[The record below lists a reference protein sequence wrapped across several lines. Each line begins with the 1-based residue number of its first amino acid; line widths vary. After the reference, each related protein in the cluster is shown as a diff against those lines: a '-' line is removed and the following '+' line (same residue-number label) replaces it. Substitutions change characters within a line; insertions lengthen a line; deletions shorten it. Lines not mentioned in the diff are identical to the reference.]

1 MPSTPTEVPEAH
13 VPNSASNSLEQANVN
28 EHENSGFQI
37 DKKEKHLSLN
47 KDIWN
52 GDTSDK
58 SNDSGGFQAEASS
71 AHLNYTSNATIVMG
85 NGAQELTAVL
95 EPSEMLIRAPDSV
108 QNSLKLASEDAK
120 TEQPVLTLN
129 KPEAELEVREQLQSK
144 DIEREAKSL
153 QTATS
158 DQAEKCSQEVT
169 FDQAEKCLQEAT
181 SDQGEINVSQ
191 AKGLSDETAKDR
203 LSLNEDEILN
213 KSENID
219 PLTQV
224 VGGNI
229 NDSKA
234 DKKDISE
241 TAEENVSNEPMDILG
256 NGLLTK
262 SIVKKGDGVL
272 TRPLQ
277 GQKVTLKTEGLL
289 PDGTVIDKNESISFI
304 LGDGDV
310 ISGWDIA
317 VALMELNEVAELKC
331 DAKYA
336 YGSQGRFP
344 DVPSNTAIVYTL
356 ELLDKEP
363 GPNYSFIPLDERLL
377 HASVKK
383 ERGNYLFAR
392 NDFHGAINSYIKAIS
407 IIDQEDNSDITG
419 KSNQI
424 PGEKIK
430 CFNNLA
436 AAQIKIERYS
446 EAIKS
451 CEEVLKHDINNVKA
465 LFRMGRAYAA
475 QGETKEAIAQM
486 KKALKLEPETKDL
499 NMTKRKKRIIHQ
511 ELSKLT
517 KKLSKETQS
526 ERNMCKKMFRTD
538 KPPSKPSSDYSSW
551 KWSII
556 AGSLV
561 VVLLSLGVA
570 YFR

>member
-13 VPNSASNSLEQANVN
+13 VPNSASNSLDQASVN
-28 EHENSGFQI
+28 EHEGSSFQI

-52 GDTSDK
+52 GDTPDK
-58 SNDSGGFQAEASS
+58 PDDSGGHQAEASS
-71 AHLNYTSNATIVMG
+71 GHLNYTSNATVVIG

-108 QNSLKLASEDAK
+108 QNSLKVASNDEK

-129 KPEAELEVREQLQSK
+129 KPEAELEVREEQLQSK
-144 DIEREAKSL
+144 DIESEAKCL

-169 FDQAEKCLQEAT
+169 FDQAEKCSQEAT

-191 AKGLSDETAKDR
+191 AEGLSDETAKDR
-203 LSLNEDEILN
+203 LSQNEDKILN

-219 PLTQV
+219 SLAQA
-224 VGGNI
+224 VGENI

-241 TAEENVSNEPMDILG
+241 TVEENVSNEPMDILG

-317 VALMELNEVAELKC
+317 VALMEINEVAELKC

-407 IIDQEDNSDITG
+407 IIDQEDNLDITE
-419 KSNQI
+419 KSDQI

-436 AAQIKIERYS
+436 AAQIKIERYC

-451 CEEVLKHDINNVKA
+451 CEEVLKHDPNNVKA

-475 QGETKEAIAQM
+475 EGETKEAIAQM
-486 KKALKLEPETKDL
+486 KKALKLEPETK
-499 NMTKRKKRIIHQ
+499 
-511 ELSKLT
+511 
-517 KKLSKETQS
+517 
-526 ERNMCKKMFRTD
+526 
-538 KPPSKPSSDYSSW
+538 SW